1 MYAMKVV
8 ASSVLRTM
16 MFPHQRKVVTVDQL
30 THYEPLPNENPENV
44 ITTVSLEKNL
54 NKSI

>member
-44 ITTVSLEKNL
+44 ITTVSLVL

>member
-8 ASSVLRTM
+8 AYSVLRTM

-44 ITTVSLEKNL
+44 ITTVSLVL